1 MKNYNDQWISSDDVT
16 RGVRKPNSY
25 LIYLEIMVNYWDLED
40 QENEVRKSRTAL
52 KREGDRN

>member
-1 MKNYNDQWISSDDVT
+1 MKNYHDQWISSDDVK

-25 LIYLEIMVNYWDLED
+25 FICRLMVNYWDLED
-40 QENEVRKSRTAL
+40 QENEVRKSRNAL